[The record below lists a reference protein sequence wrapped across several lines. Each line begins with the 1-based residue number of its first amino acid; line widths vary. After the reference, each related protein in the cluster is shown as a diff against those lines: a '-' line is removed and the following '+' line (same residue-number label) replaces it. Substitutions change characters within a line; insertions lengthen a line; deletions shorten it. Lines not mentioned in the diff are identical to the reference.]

1 MDLMTLL
8 QEGIA
13 SAESVQ
19 TLSRKTR
26 ASDDQVS
33 AVLMSAIPALMAG
46 MQKNAESDEGAGG
59 LAKALDDHADADV
72 SDITAFLDQAD
83 AEDGAKILEH
93 ILGGHGETARVEK
106 NLAAGTGMDMEQV
119 AGILSTVAPLL
130 MSYLGKEKRKST
142 KGKSSGS
149 KDDLLSL
156 FGSMLSGGSGDSGL
170 DIGSLIRFAT
180 RDNDNDGK
188 SDLGSALSSLLG
200 GRKLF

>member
-1 MDLMTLL
+1 
-8 QEGIA
+8 
-13 SAESVQ
+13 
-19 TLSRKTR
+19 
-26 ASDDQVS
+26 
-33 AVLMSAIPALMAG
+33 
-46 MQKNAESDEGAGG
+46 
-59 LAKALDDHADADV
+59 
-72 SDITAFLDQAD
+72 
-83 AEDGAKILEH
+83 
-93 ILGGHGETARVEK
+93 VEK
-106 NLAAGTGMDMEQV
+106 NLAAGTGMDMDQV

-188 SDLGSALSSLLG
+188 SDLGSALGSLLG